1 MDNPTFRFVDTA
13 FNGVNNRNKITDI
26 HAVKNFIGLVDS
38 YITYFRYNNDMVFH
52 FREKG
57 TVKGYQ
63 GQAYAE
69 WLPIDIDSENLYEAQ
84 DNLNKL
90 VQNMERFNV
99 DPAIC
104 RFYFSGSK
112 GFHVM
117 IPSRLFGAKP
127 SEDINKRFREVALHL
142 SEGIK
147 IDTSIYD
154 KTRLFR
160 LQNTINSK
168 SGLFKIELYHFQA
181 INLPI
186 DTIKEMAKKPVN
198 KLKIKTDFVINEE
211 LKAIYDSALQRT
223 VKKDGKVEGV
233 KTYLCMMKLNQG
245 VGKGER
251 DNVGVRVAAHLKRS
265 GLSKPMIWAALT
277 AWNDL
282 NQPPLEQDALE
293 RIFDQGLSQ
302 YQFGCNDHILQRYC
316 DKRCLFYKED
326 RK

>member
-13 FNGVNNRNKITDI
+13 FNGVNNRNKIADI
-26 HAVKNFIGLVDS
+26 HTVKNFIGLVDS

-52 FREKG
+52 FREKH
-57 TVKGYQ
+57 TVRGYQ
-63 GQAYAE
+63 GQAFAE

-90 VQNMERFNV
+90 IQNLERYQV

-117 IPSRLFGAKP
+117 IPSRLFGAIP
-127 SEDINKRFREVALHL
+127 SDDINKRFRAVALSL
-142 SEGIK
+142 AEGIK

-168 SGLFKIELYHFQA
+168 SGLYKIELFHFQA

-186 DTIKEMAKKPVN
+186 ESIKEMAKHPVK
-198 KLKIKTDFVINEE
+198 KLPIKTEFELNET
-211 LKAIYDSALQRT
+211 LKAIYDTALQQSI
-223 VKKDGKVEGV
+223 KKEGTTEGV

-245 VGKGER
+245 VSQGER

-282 NQPPLEQDALE
+282 NQPSLERDALE
-293 RIFDQGLSQ
+293 RIFDQGLSE
-302 YQFGCNDHILQRYC
+302 YQFGCNDHILKRYC
-316 DKRCLFYKED
+316 DKQCLFYKET
-326 RK
+326 R